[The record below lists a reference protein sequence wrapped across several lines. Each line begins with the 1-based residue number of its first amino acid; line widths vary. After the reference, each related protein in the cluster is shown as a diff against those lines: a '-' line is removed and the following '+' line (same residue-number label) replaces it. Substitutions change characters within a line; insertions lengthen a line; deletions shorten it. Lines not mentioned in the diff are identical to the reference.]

1 MTGDAVAGAGGV
13 TAADVSS
20 DILGLTTGLLL
31 DEDEDDDDV
40 TGPLENPRNDLRPT
54 LCVGVTLLFMF
65 GEERRSVDVG
75 GTATGQS

>member
-31 DEDEDDDDV
+31 DEDEDDDV

-65 GEERRSVDVG
+65 AEERRS
-75 GTATGQS
+75 